1 MQPLKKKKK
10 KCPLLSHSNLELYV
24 LHTYIRLC
32 GTVHLLEFDQ
42 KHTHKKKE
50 PMKKTYE
57 PQRKEKKKKKEKKV
71 IKFFFKRERSEV
83 IGLHAT
89 EVRKRERK
97 KQKKTHSI

>member
-1 MQPLKKKKK
+1 MSICSLLKKIKN

-71 IKFFFKRERSEV
+71 IKFFF
-83 IGLHAT
+83 
-89 EVRKRERK
+89 
-97 KQKKTHSI
+97 